1 MELYQVRCFL
11 AVARTLSFS
20 RAAREC
26 NVTQPAVSRAVRQ
39 LEYELG
45 GDLIHR
51 EGRLTHLS
59 DLGKLVLP
67 MMEQAIAAA
76 DSACDQARQYKD
88 EQVSAIRLGL
98 APSISASLMAE
109 PLSRL
114 ARRFANLRIDLVER
128 RSLHLVEALLEGLIH
143 AAITGSNE
151 KFPGRINRFRLFEER
166 YVALVSRDH
175 PFAQLREIPV
185 RALRETAW
193 LGREACEV
201 KGLFERTCF
210 GSDTSPN
217 VVHWGGSESHLQH
230 LAAAGLGAL
239 LAPEHFP
246 RLPGLV
252 ALSIEGNPVRRHV
265 DLLVVGGRRHTRVLG
280 EFVKLARQYEWWRSH
295 PAEEAR
301 VLDSWGQ
308 RQETVR
314 TMAPDADGAGSRN
327 GHRMTVQMGRYRS
340 LVQSAG

>member
-1 MELYQVRCFL
+1 
-11 AVARTLSFS
+11 
-20 RAAREC
+20 
-26 NVTQPAVSRAVRQ
+26 
-39 LEYELG
+39 
-45 GDLIHR
+45 
-51 EGRLTHLS
+51 
-59 DLGKLVLP
+59 

-76 DSACDQARQYKD
+76 DSAYDQARQYKD
-88 EQVSAIRLGL
+88 EQVSAIRVGL

-114 ARRFANLRIDLVER
+114 AHRFANLRIDLVER
-128 RSLHLVEALLEGLIH
+128 SCSHLVEGLLENRIH

-151 KFPGRINRFRLFEER
+151 KFPGRINRLRLFEES

-175 PFAQLREIPV
+175 PFAQFREISI
-185 RALRETAW
+185 RTLRETAW

-210 GSDTSPN
+210 GGDISPN
-217 VVHWGGSESHLQH
+217 IAHWSGSESHLQH

-252 ALSIEGNPVRRHV
+252 ALPIEGNPVRRHV

-280 EFVKLARQYEWWRSH
+280 EFVKFARQYEWRRCL
-295 PAEEAR
+295 PAQDAR
-301 VLDSWGQ
+301 AHDNWGQ
-308 RQETVR
+308 RKETVR
-314 TMAPDADGAGSRN
+314 TMVPDADGPSCRN
-327 GHRMTVQMGRYRS
+327 GHRMAVQMGRYRP
-340 LVQSAG
+340 LAQSAG